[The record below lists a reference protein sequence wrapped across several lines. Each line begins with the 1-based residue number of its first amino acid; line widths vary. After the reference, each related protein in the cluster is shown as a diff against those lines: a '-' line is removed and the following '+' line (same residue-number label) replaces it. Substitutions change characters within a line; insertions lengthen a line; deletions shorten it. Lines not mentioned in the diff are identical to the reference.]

1 MLIKANDAN
10 GSFTDRTG
18 RHSLGTGQAGSE
30 IMKQHSMFLRI
41 GCDLPSHFALD
52 QLPCADDWM
61 LLEGIEA
68 PKFDTMI
75 RLAGW
80 HFAYAQESYCRTGVG
95 LSRDEALNEAL
106 ARALKGLRMHVN
118 AAELEALEVYSY
130 PVFHIAT
137 VSLQPRRVQQHTS
150 LEMAQSDA
158 T

>member
-1 MLIKANDAN
+1 
-10 GSFTDRTG
+10 
-18 RHSLGTGQAGSE
+18 
-30 IMKQHSMFLRI
+30 MFLRI
-41 GCDLPSHFALD
+41 GCDLPPHFALD
-52 QLPCADDWM
+52 QRPCADNWM

-68 PKFDTMI
+68 PMFGTMI

-80 HFAYAQESYCRTGVG
+80 HFVHLQEPYSRSGVG
-95 LSRDEALNEAL
+95 LSRDEAIYEAL
-106 ARALKGLRMHVN
+106 ARALKGLRMHFN
-118 AAELEALEVYSY
+118 AAERESLEVYSY

>member
-1 MLIKANDAN
+1 
-10 GSFTDRTG
+10 
-18 RHSLGTGQAGSE
+18 
-30 IMKQHSMFLRI
+30 MF
-41 GCDLPSHFALD
+41 GA
-52 QLPCADDWM
+52 
-61 LLEGIEA
+61 
-68 PKFDTMI
+68 MI

-80 HFAYAQESYCRTGVG
+80 HFVNLQESNSRSGVG
-95 LSRDEALNEAL
+95 LSRDEAIYEAL

-150 LEMAQSDA
+150 LKMAESDA